1 MEHKALS
8 VLPRQSQTQRSW
20 TIDAPTWHHFV
31 TVCECLCEGA
41 GRIFESTVTPK
52 GLILQALSISLC
64 FSHKHSSQ
72 GHGEILEK
80 NWWVLTFTA
89 LDSSKRLYRASNS
102 FPNDT
107 PGAASRK
114 SGIFIFQPERL
125 IGRWVGE
132 PKKSER
138 CIFFK
143 CVTVWLC
150 GSCFEPVISCF
161 FSCFFS
167 CFVLM
172 YFVYDVFTVRTM
184 WRSGPECIN
193 SFCFPTVST
202 GMDQNWTKTKW
213 VYLLIY
219 YQKILHLLNL
229 T

>member
-80 NWWVLTFTA
+80 NWWVFTFTA
-89 LDSSKRLYRASNS
+89 LDSSKRLYRASNA

-132 PKKSER
+132 PKKSEC

-150 GSCFEPVISCF
+150 GSCFEPVISF
-161 FSCFFS
+161 FFLVFFLVLFWCILFMMFLLCVQCEGQVPS
-167 CFVLM
+167 ALTAFVFLQ
-172 YFVYDVFTVRTM
+172 YPQEWTRI
-184 WRSGPECIN
+184 GPKPKKCT
-193 SFCFPTVST
+193 S
-202 GMDQNWTKTKW
+202 
-213 VYLLIY
+213 
-219 YQKILHLLNL
+219 
-229 T
+229 